1 MNTESNIGTPYIALS
16 TSLQAFYARR
26 GMWRDGKPAGLLASW
41 LGEPCPWKAP
51 GNAVVHG
58 TTHAGLDALAAD
70 AESVPPQAWPT
81 PHQRAQFLRR
91 LREAAIRA
99 GGAGES
105 PTRLAA
111 PSTSTPHAGRA
122 LPFEPLCIP
131 AEGSRARQAFA
142 DHVMR
147 TMREFVDY
155 TQGSEFQGLAP

>member
-1 MNTESNIGTPYIALS
+1 MNTESSVGSPYIALS
-16 TSLQAFYARR
+16 VNMLSFYARR
-26 GMWRDGKPAGLLASW
+26 GMWTDDKPAGLLATW
-41 LGEPCPWKAP
+41 LGERCPWKST
-51 GNAVVHG
+51 GCTVVYW
-58 TTHAGLDALAAD
+58 TTHDGLDALAAD

-99 GGAGES
+99 GGAGDS